1 MTAGELLAI
10 IREDYLDDDLEPY
23 VLSDTFL
30 LREIGRAQ
38 QQACWRQDLRH
49 LFDESLSITL
59 IEGERAYALDPLI
72 LRIEQITLNNT
83 PLLFTTRADLDARL
97 WGWRTF
103 SDGAPER
110 FYVDGRTLKLDRAPS
125 ATEDGATLALHVW
138 RGPDIAPADLTA
150 DDDLEWEQDPEQLA
164 HWVCHCAY
172 LRPETEIQN
181 NELAM
186 QHLGMFNAAFGAEVP
201 AKARAEL
208 LMYPADLTIAPARRR
223 PLLGEH
229 EDW

>member
-1 MTAGELLAI
+1 MTAGDLLAI
-10 IREDYLDDDLEPY
+10 IRYDYLDDAVEPY
-23 VLSDTFL
+23 AWRDELL

-49 LFDESLSITL
+49 LFDESFSISL
-59 IEGERAYALDPLI
+59 IEGQRSYPLDPLI
-72 LRIEQITLNNT
+72 LRIEQITLNNV

-110 FYVDGRTLKLDRAPS
+110 FYIDGRTLKLDRAPS
-125 ATEDGATLALHVW
+125 ATEAGSALALHVW
-138 RGPDIAPADLTA
+138 RGPLTDPADITV
-150 DDDLEWEQDPEQLA
+150 DDDLEWEHDPEQLA
-164 HWVCHCAY
+164 HWVCHRAY
-172 LRPETEIQN
+172 LRRDEDTQN
-181 NELAM
+181 KEASM
-186 QHLGMFNAAFGAEVP
+186 QHLAMFSATFGAEVP

>member
-1 MTAGELLAI
+1 MTAGDLLTI
-10 IREDYLDDDLEPY
+10 IRADYLDDAIEPHAW
-23 VLSDTFL
+23 SDEFL

-49 LFDESLSITL
+49 LFDESLSISL
-59 IEGERAYALDPLI
+59 IEGQRAYALDPLI
-72 LRIEQITLNNT
+72 LRIEQITLNNV

-103 SDGAPER
+103 SDGTPER
-110 FYVDGRTLKLDRAPS
+110 FYIDGRTLKLDRAPS
-125 ATEDGATLALHVW
+125 ATEAGSPLALHVW
-138 RGPDIAPADLTA
+138 RLPLTDPAEITA
-150 DDDLEWEQDPEQLA
+150 NDDLEWEQDQEQLA
-164 HWVCHCAY
+164 HWVCHRAY
-172 LRPETEIQN
+172 LRRDEDTQSKDM
-181 NELAM
+181 AM
-186 QHLGMFNAAFGAEVP
+186 QHLAMFNATFGAEVP